1 MSGQGKQ
8 HLPLRP
14 PGAER
19 AGVRWGIPE
28 RLPMPTSPSRFA
40 GPSLSP
46 LKGGE
51 GLLIGAR

>member
-14 PGAER
+14 RGGEGR
-19 AGVRWGIPE
+19 VRCGIPE